1 MSTTLIVIGLII
13 VVVVAGVLIVAA
25 TKPDTFRLERS
36 ASINAPPARVYAL
49 IDDFKQWR
57 SWSPWEKLD
66 PDLKRTYSGAASGLG
81 AVYAW
86 EGNNKVGQGR
96 MEIIESVPPSR
107 VVIKLDFIKPF
118 KANNTAIFTLEP
130 RGEATHVNWAMQG
143 PNLFVS
149 KLMSVFMNFEK
160 MVGRQ
165 FEEGLANMKAAA
177 ESNRPAIAEK

>member
-1 MSTTLIVIGLII
+1 MYTTLIVIGLII
-13 VVVVAGVLIVAA
+13 VVVVAGVLIIAA
-25 TKPDTFRLERS
+25 TKPNTFRLERS

-107 VVIKLDFIKPF
+107 VVIKLDSSSRLKPTTRPYSRSSR
-118 KANNTAIFTLEP
+118 A
-130 RGEATHVNWAMQG
+130 
-143 PNLFVS
+143 
-149 KLMSVFMNFEK
+149 
-160 MVGRQ
+160 GRQ
-165 FEEGLANMKAAA
+165 PMSIGQCRAPIY
-177 ESNRPAIAEK
+177 S